1 MGIDEVSL
9 DLLEHQK
16 QDNEPQRLPGI
27 VHQHQ
32 KRTHG
37 AADERPYN
45 GDQGGQCDQ
54 NAHQQCVGEM
64 EQGHGHKKH
73 GAQDHGLQTLT
84 GEKAGK
90 GPFTEPQ
97 NIQKLIRGGFR
108 QKGVAKLT
116 ALPGQLFLLQ
126 QDVQRKDQADEK
138 GSDAAD
144 DAADQ
149 SAAGDQK
156 ALAPVLDQPHGLL
169 GKTGPV
175 DRQPFDLVCQKG
187 QVFLKAGGA
196 FLQALK
202 GFRYLRRDRGDSV
215 PHAGD
220 DHHSR
225 QRQHCGYCRNGEQQR
240 QRAAELIGLFCM
252 GKQAALQRPHGDIE
266 NKGDGTAQQQR
277 GQNAQQPPGGTCH
290 HIQMQ
295 QRRGEGDAAAD
306 NAQQGFHGLLVE
318 FHMSGSFR

>member
-45 GDQGGQCDQ
+45 GDQGGQSDQ
-54 NAHQQCVGEM
+54 NAHQQRIGEM

-108 QKGVAKLT
+108 
-116 ALPGQLFLLQ
+116 
-126 QDVQRKDQADEK
+126 
-138 GSDAAD
+138 
-144 DAADQ
+144 
-149 SAAGDQK
+149 
-156 ALAPVLDQPHGLL
+156 
-169 GKTGPV
+169 
-175 DRQPFDLVCQKG
+175 
-187 QVFLKAGGA
+187 
-196 FLQALK
+196 
-202 GFRYLRRDRGDSV
+202 
-215 PHAGD
+215 
-220 DHHSR
+220 
-225 QRQHCGYCRNGEQQR
+225 
-240 QRAAELIGLFCM
+240 
-252 GKQAALQRPHGDIE
+252 
-266 NKGDGTAQQQR
+266 
-277 GQNAQQPPGGTCH
+277 
-290 HIQMQ
+290 
-295 QRRGEGDAAAD
+295 
-306 NAQQGFHGLLVE
+306 
-318 FHMSGSFR
+318 